1 MFHFL
6 SVDIF
11 LPFSCCLFQNVSHS
25 PSLSSCHSPLRFPL
39 PSSTLISHYQRCHV
53 GEWML
58 WGSRGMF
65 SASAKR
71 PAKCETPLWNI
82 YPNLLRFTP
91 FLSHIL
97 NATYKA
103 IHLQS
108 SRWSVS
114 SVFLLFIWL
123 IGRKDKKKQKDN
135 KKKNME
141 IYWSTTWPPGGR
153 RRRCGA
159 LQRLSSTSLQPWSL
173 LSFCSHSVW
182 AFTVKSAADLE
193 KILLTEVPSKS
204 YRILFGEADGL
215 LWQWASFRNK

>member
-123 IGRKDKKKQKDN
+123 IGRKDKKTKRQQKKEHGDLLKHN
-135 KKKNME
+135 VAPWWQE
-141 IYWSTTWPPGGR
+141 EAV
-153 RRRCGA
+153 RCSAEAFLHQPAA
-159 LQRLSSTSLQPWSL
+159 LV
-173 LSFCSHSVW
+173 F
-182 AFTVKSAADLE
+182 AF
-193 KILLTEVPSKS
+193 ILLTQCLGFHCQVCS
-204 YRILFGEADGL
+204 
-215 LWQWASFRNK
+215 WFREDTAHWSSIQKLQNSIWGGRWFTLTVSLISQ